1 MTLLIT
7 VVGLAL
13 LFWFV
18 GGTIWNVH
26 RGKELM
32 RWMHEGLPLLGER
45 TTVRWLGSTAVEM
58 VIRKARPPFEEATV
72 VIFLEPRDVPW
83 MWALSR
89 GRGRRDTVIVR
100 GRLRVAPRADLE
112 ALDRA
117 SWSGRDAL
125 RSMSGGEWSVREP
138 AAGQGLAT
146 FYRAPAA
153 LSRADALLE
162 VATRAGL
169 TVRRLS
175 VRQGGPHLQIH
186 VDLPDGGVSASEFF
200 EAVRAL
206 GARAPA

>member
-1 MTLLIT
+1 MTLPIT
-7 VVGLAL
+7 VLAL
-13 LFWFV
+13 VLLAWFA

-26 RGKELM
+26 RGTELM
-32 RWMHEGLPLLGER
+32 RWMQGGLPLLGER

-100 GRLRVAPRADLE
+100 GKLRAAPGADLE
-112 ALDRA
+112 ALDRR

-125 RSMSGGEWSVREP
+125 RSMGRGEWSVREP
-138 AAGQGLAT
+138 AAGQALAT

-162 VATRAGL
+162 VAARAGL

-175 VRQGGPHLQIH
+175 VRRGEPHLQVH
-186 VDLPDGGVSASEFF
+186 VDPPDGGLSASQFF
-200 EAVRAL
+200 EAGRAL

>member
-1 MTLLIT
+1 MTLPIT
-7 VVGLAL
+7 VLAL
-13 LFWFV
+13 VLLAWFT
-18 GGTIWNVH
+18 GGTIWNVR

-32 RWMHEGLPLLGER
+32 RWMQGGLPLLGER

-89 GRGRRDTVIVR
+89 GWGRRDTVIVR
-100 GRLRVAPRADLE
+100 AKLRSAPGADLE
-112 ALDRA
+112 ALDRG

-125 RSMSGGEWSVREP
+125 RSMGRGEWSVREP
-138 AAGQGLAT
+138 AAGRGLAT

-175 VRQGGPHLQIH
+175 GRWGEPHLQIH
-186 VDLPDGGVSASEFF
+186 VDPPDGGLSASQFF

>member
-1 MTLLIT
+1 MSLLVT
-7 VVGLAL
+7 VLALAL
-13 LFWFV
+13 LFWFA
-18 GGTIWNVH
+18 GGTIWNVR
-26 RGKELM
+26 RGRELM
-32 RWMHEGLPLLGER
+32 RWMQDGLPLLGER

-58 VIRKARPPFEEATV
+58 VIRKANPPFEEAAV

-100 GRLRVAPRADLE
+100 GTLRVAPRADLE
-112 ALDRA
+112 ALDRE

-125 RSMSGGEWSVREP
+125 RSMGGDQWSLREP
-138 AAGQGLAT
+138 AARGGLAT

-153 LSRADALLE
+153 LPRADAMLE
-162 VATRAGL
+162 LAARAGL

-175 VRQGGPHLQIH
+175 VRRGGPHLQVH
-186 VDLPDGGVSASEFF
+186 VDPPGAGVSASQFF

>member
-1 MTLLIT
+1 MTLSVT
-7 VVGLAL
+7 VLAL
-13 LFWFV
+13 VLLVWFAA
-18 GGTIWNVH
+18 GTIWNI
-26 RGKELM
+26 RKGRELM
-32 RWMHEGLPLLGER
+32 RWMQGGLPLLGER

-58 VIRKARPPFEEATV
+58 VLRKARPPFEEATV

-89 GRGRRDTVIVR
+89 GRGRRDTLIVR
-100 GRLRVAPRADLE
+100 GKLRTAPRADLE

-125 RSMSGGEWSVREP
+125 RSMAAGEWSVREP
-138 AAGQGLAT
+138 AVPGGLST
-146 FYRAPAA
+146 YYQAPAV

-162 VATRAGL
+162 VASRAGL

-175 VRQGGPHLQIH
+175 VRRSEPHLQIH
-186 VDLPDGGVSASEFF
+186 LAPPGDGVSAEDFF